1 MQNQV
6 TRTTTQPTI
15 TNFLNSPSFKKQLMA
30 VLPKHLTPER
40 LVRIA
45 MTEIRMNPKLA
56 ECDPMAFAGAIMR
69 CAQIGL
75 EPSSEKQHVHLIPF
89 KNNKEQRMECQVIVG
104 YRGLLALAVKSNTY
118 IESDVVY
125 TNDLFEFEK
134 GMNPKCK
141 FMPCTTGHRGEVLG
155 AYAMARICLPDSSII
170 FVHEFMP
177 KSDIDKIMI
186 TAKGYNYPDSPW
198 KKHYDSM
205 ARKTAIRKLFK
216 YIPTSDEIDSALN
229 ADDLAER
236 DAQDNASLLVN
247 DTDIVNETKPQE
259 PSVSKAEALAT
270 LLSENPIKE

>member
-1 MQNQV
+1 MKSK
-6 TRTTTQPTI
+6 PTI
-15 TNFLNSPSFKKQLMA
+15 AGFLDSPAFKKQLMA
-30 VLPKHLTPER
+30 VLPKTLTPDR

-56 ECDPMAFAGAIMR
+56 ECDPLAFAGAIMR

-89 KNNKEQRMECQVIVG
+89 RNNKEQRMECQVIIG

-125 TNDLFEFEK
+125 ANDLFEFEK

-141 FMPCTTGHRGEVLG
+141 FVPSTSGSRGEVMG
-155 AYAMARICLPDSSII
+155 AYAMARVCLPDSTII

-177 KSDIDKIMI
+177 KSDIDKIMV

-205 ARKTAIRKLFK
+205 ARKTAIRRLFK
-216 YIPTSDEIDSALN
+216 YIPTSDEIDAALN
-229 ADDLAER
+229 ADDLADR
-236 DAQDNASLLVN
+236 DAQDNASLLSDDIN
-247 DTDIVNETKPQE
+247 IVNEVKAPEE
-259 PSVSKAEALAT
+259 PTSKADSLASMLET
-270 LLSENPIKE
+270 PKET